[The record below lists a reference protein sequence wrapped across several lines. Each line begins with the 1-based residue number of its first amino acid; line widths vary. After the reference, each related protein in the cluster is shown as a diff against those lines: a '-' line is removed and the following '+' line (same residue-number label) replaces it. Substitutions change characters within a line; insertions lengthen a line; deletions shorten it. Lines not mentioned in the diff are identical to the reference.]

1 MPPSSRV
8 VTAGTDSW
16 RLDLEAGDTLSR
28 WMWPSG
34 PRTRSGGTISK
45 MFVYRC
51 LCVIFGNLR
60 ITLVWAIRWSLGGCG
75 CQTMCPVAALGC
87 CQVFPLVVPHL
98 SPCLGCRQAAGAA
111 TVPTLVFIKQFL
123 CLAPPS
129 GGEAGVCCQNLI

>member
-1 MPPSSRV
+1 MPPSSRM
-8 VTAGTDSW
+8 VTAGAASW

-75 CQTMCPVAALGC
+75 CQTMCPVAGAGLLSGFSSGC
-87 CQVFPLVVPHL
+87 PTLVSLPRL
-98 SPCLGCRQAAGAA
+98 PASGWRA

>member
-1 MPPSSRV
+1 MPPSSRM

-75 CQTMCPVAALGC
+75 CQTMCPVVLQKVASEDDPK
-87 CQVFPLVVPHL
+87 VRNH
-98 SPCLGCRQAAGAA
+98 
-111 TVPTLVFIKQFL
+111 
-123 CLAPPS
+123 
-129 GGEAGVCCQNLI
+129 GEGPY